1 MTDRDIDRRTTE
13 RVRQLESLDRL
24 AQRFGQSLSSAFD
37 RNLNAGRQLDGL
49 LASLASKLS
58 NVAVKAVLAP
68 LKTGV
73 KSLVNSLLST
83 GDDAGGTTALARGG
97 IVAGGRIVPFR
108 LGGVLGAD
116 PSGRRVRPFA
126 GGGVVAAPT
135 YFPLN
140 GTDGGLGLM
149 GEAGPEAI
157 LPLKRGSDG
166 RLGVAAGGAE
176 RPVAVTVNIAT
187 PDIEGFRRSEAQV
200 SARLARAVA
209 RGRRAL

>member
-1 MTDRDIDRRTTE
+1 MTDSDRSTAE
-13 RVRQLESLDRL
+13 RARQLETLDRL

-37 RNLNAGRQLDGL
+37 RNLNAGRQLDGV

-58 NVAVKAVLAP
+58 NVAVKAALAP
-68 LKTGV
+68 VKAGV
-73 KSLVNSLLST
+73 TSLVNSLLS
-83 GDDAGGTTALARGG
+83 AASEGGSTTALAKGG
-97 IVAGGRIVPFR
+97 VVSDGRIVPFR
-108 LGGVLGAD
+108 LGGVLG
-116 PSGRRVRPFA
+116 GGRVRPFA
-126 GGGVVAAPT
+126 SGGVVAAPT
-135 YFPLN
+135 YFPIP
-140 GTDGGLGLM
+140 GSDGGTGLM

-157 LPLKRGSDG
+157 LPLRRGSDG

-200 SARLARAVA
+200 AARLARAVA

>member
-37 RNLNAGRQLDGL
+37 RNLNAGRQLDGV

-58 NVAVKAVLAP
+58 NVAAKAVLAP

-83 GDDAGGTTALARGG
+83 GADAGGATALARGG

-116 PSGRRVRPFA
+116 VSGSRVRPFA

-140 GTDGGLGLM
+140 GTDGGLGRM